1 MTTDVLKRFL
11 LHLALWAA
19 GLFILLLFQSRGG
32 PLSLS
37 AITPHLA
44 YQTLLLASCPAGVGV
59 APLVMPGRIHVQ
71 GLLLVAAVSLAL
83 AVVVFVMA
91 GWVAPSR
98 LSGEGPRAM
107 TTPALAQALSNG
119 VHEAERT
126 GEPADWIRA
135 NTLIFEHDRRFV
147 QSMLA
152 VLLPLLGLLVG
163 SVGGRITLSG
173 VRMAFYWS
181 VGLFLVV
188 SEYFA
193 FENGFELVAV
203 RTVGVAT
210 PAALFGLIVP
220 GTLILGFGAAVMV
233 DALWPPAGTPEAEA

>member
-1 MTTDVLKRFL
+1 MTTDILKRFL
-11 LHLALWAA
+11 LLLASWAT

-32 PLSLS
+32 PLPLS
-37 AITPHLA
+37 AIVPHLA
-44 YQTLLLASCPAGVGV
+44 YQTLLLASFPAGVGV
-59 APLVMPGRIHVQ
+59 APLIVPGRIHGW
-71 GLLLVAAVSLAL
+71 GLLPVAAVSLAL
-83 AVVVFVMA
+83 AVFVFVMA

-107 TTPALAQALSNG
+107 TTPVLAQALSNG

-152 VLLPLLGLLVG
+152 VLLPILGLLVG
-163 SVGGRITLSG
+163 LVGGRIPLSG
-173 VRMAFYWS
+173 VRIAFFWS

-210 PAALFGLIVP
+210 PAALFGLLVP
-220 GTLILGFGAAVMV
+220 GTLILGFGAGVVV
-233 DALWPPAGTPEAEA
+233 DALWPRAGTAVVEA